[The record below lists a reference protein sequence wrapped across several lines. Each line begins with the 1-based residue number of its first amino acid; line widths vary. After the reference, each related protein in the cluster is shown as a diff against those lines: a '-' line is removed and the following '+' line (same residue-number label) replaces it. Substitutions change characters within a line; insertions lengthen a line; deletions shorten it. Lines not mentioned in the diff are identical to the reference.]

1 MTLTTQFYTLITMIG
16 MGCCFG
22 ASLDTYQYFLKRPT
36 RRRFIVFIH
45 DLLFWFVQALLVFY
59 VLFLVNQGEL
69 RFYSFL
75 ALICGYAAYQAL
87 FKNAYMRALQ
97 VVIAICIAVA
107 EFVKKVCM
115 LTVIKPIVG
124 IVMAVI
130 YVLRMAIKS
139 LLLVMRFILRVIM
152 SIIKVIL
159 KPFVWIIRR
168 FYKML
173 PISFT
178 NKFEKLYNH
187 SKGVSENTKN
197 YIYNI
202 YVRFMKKKK

>member
-16 MGCCFG
+16 MGCYFG

-87 FKNAYMRALQ
+87 FKIVYMRLLYI
-97 VVIAICIAVA
+97 VISICIAVA
-107 EFVKKVCM
+107 KFVKKVCI
-115 LTVIKPIVG
+115 LTVVKPVVG
-124 IVMAVI
+124 ILMAII
-130 YVLRMAIKS
+130 YVFKMVLKS
-139 LLLVMRFILRVIM
+139 LLLVVKFILRVILLL
-152 SIIKVIL
+152 IKVIF

-187 SKGVSENTKN
+187 SKGFFENKKN
-197 YIYNI
+197 YIYKI
-202 YVRFMKKKK
+202 YARFVKKKK